1 MKNVENIMAT
11 AVLAIGLT
19 DIDSVLGIILVAVQ
33 LALLLWRSGLSIYD
47 SIKKKQ
53 LNKVTEIL
61 EETASK
67 TEELVNKITKRG
79 DTDEDK

>member
-11 AVLAIGLT
+11 AVLAIGLS
-19 DIDSVLGIILVAVQ
+19 DIYSVLGIILVAVQ
-33 LALLLWRSGLSIYD
+33 LILLLWRSGLSIYD
-47 SIKKKQ
+47 SIKKKK
-53 LNKVTEIL
+53 LNEVTEIL

-79 DTDEDK
+79 DTNENK

>member
-11 AVLAIGLT
+11 AVLAIGLS
-19 DIDSVLGIILVAVQ
+19 DIYSVLGIILVAVQ

-47 SIKKKQ
+47 SIKKKK
-53 LNKVTEIL
+53 LNEVTEIL

-79 DTDEDK
+79 DTNEDK

>member
-11 AVLAIGLT
+11 AVLAIGLS
-19 DIDSVLGIILVAVQ
+19 DIYSVLGIILVAVQ
-33 LALLLWRSGLSIYD
+33 LVLLLWRSGLSIYD
-47 SIKKKQ
+47 SIKKRQ

-79 DTDEDK
+79 DTNENK

>member
-11 AVLAIGLT
+11 AVLAIGLS
-19 DIDSVLGIILVAVQ
+19 DIYSVLGIILVAVQ
-33 LALLLWRSGLSIYD
+33 LILLLWRSGLSIYD

-53 LNKVTEIL
+53 LDNVTEIL

-79 DTDEDK
+79 DTDENK

>member
-11 AVLAIGLT
+11 AVLAIGLS
-19 DIDSVLGIILVAVQ
+19 DIYSVLGIILLAVQ

-79 DTDEDK
+79 DTNENK

>member
-11 AVLAIGLT
+11 AVLAIGLS
-19 DIDSVLGIILVAVQ
+19 DIYSVLGIILVAVQ